1 MQNKQITTSLS
12 QAQPLVSFIITDYNI
27 PLEMLKRCL
36 KSIFDLT
43 LSASEVEVILVDDG
57 SDISP
62 INEIDLTVNQQ
73 DSIIY
78 IRQRNQGTSAARN
91 IALKIANGKYI
102 QFIDGDDYLIQAP
115 YEHCLDIARY
125 HEPDIV
131 LFDYTSK
138 KEVEIPFTF
147 EGPISGS
154 SYLHNN
160 NIKAAVWTYMFKK
173 NILGNLRF
181 TPNTLT
187 EDEEFTPQL
196 LLRADAL
203 YSTDS
208 KAYFYRMRKSSL
220 THEKKNEMKDKRL
233 KDTMDVII
241 HLQDLSQNIPKNER
255 VALERRIHQ
264 LSMDL
269 LYNTIKNTHSEKY
282 LNVAIEKLK
291 KRSLFPLPDKKYT
304 RKYSFFCK
312 MVNSKI
318 GRKILLIS
326 IGR

>member
-1 MQNKQITTSLS
+1 MQNKQVTTSLS
-12 QAQPLVSFIITDYNI
+12 QAQPLVSFIITYYNI
-27 PLEMLKRCL
+27 PLEMLKKCL
-36 KSIFDLT
+36 NSIFSLT
-43 LSASEVEVILVDDG
+43 LSANELEIILVDDG

-62 INEIDLTVNQQ
+62 INEIDLTENQQ

-78 IRQRNQGTSAARN
+78 IRQKNQGVSAARN

-125 HEPDIV
+125 HDPDIV

-154 SYLHNN
+154 SYLHNH
-160 NIKAAVWTYMFKK
+160 NIKAAVWTYMFKT

-181 TPNTLT
+181 THNTLT

-196 LLRADAL
+196 LLRTDAL

-233 KDTMDVII
+233 KDTMEVII

-269 LYNTIKNTHSEKY
+269 LYNTIKNTHSEKH
-282 LNVAIEKLK
+282 LNTAIAKL
-291 KRSLFPLPDKKYT
+291 RNRGLFPLPDKKYT
-304 RKYSFFCK
+304 RKYSFFRK